1 MQWKLLFT
9 SPCPL
14 NDDISIV
21 RILKM
26 VAVVEWSPN
35 SWSDNYGNSRVQGF
49 LGSRVSRVC
58 LGFSNLAATAYPIG
72 ASNPAE

>member
-1 MQWKLLFT
+1 
-9 SPCPL
+9 
-14 NDDISIV
+14 
-21 RILKM
+21 M